1 VPFCAGI
8 DLTTI
13 SAEGKHLLPLML
25 RSRPGDRAT
34 LDAVL
39 AHPLFWTTEKQLQY
53 LSEIGGLLPDCVHRS
68 QHALT
73 DEIEKLL
80 DSNLG
85 PYNALRPE
93 VGGSWSRA
101 FSDSYPSGATGWGSS
116 QRSPESEE
124 HDYFIFGESS
134 SSSGGGGG
142 GGGEQQPKAKEIRG
156 VGFVKFLVSVYTQ
169 RAQHVEAFRFP
180 SEHELCTWLLE
191 PFPFLLMGVFEAD
204 ERCRLSTGG
213 GGGGGGGSSN
223 GHRTSREQQE
233 RQQEQH
239 TGINPLSADL

>member
-1 VPFCAGI
+1 MFYILSGGTEPFRAASRSQALEIVGFTVGTPDVELNLLAGESGI

-34 LDAVL
+34 LDEVL

-85 PYNALRPE
+85 PYNALKPE
-93 VGGSWSRA
+93 V
-101 FSDSYPSGATGWGSS
+101 
-116 QRSPESEE
+116 
-124 HDYFIFGESS
+124 
-134 SSSGGGGG
+134 
-142 GGGEQQPKAKEIRG
+142 
-156 VGFVKFLVSVYTQ
+156 
-169 RAQHVEAFRFP
+169 
-180 SEHELCTWLLE
+180 
-191 PFPFLLMGVFEAD
+191 
-204 ERCRLSTGG
+204 
-213 GGGGGGGSSN
+213 
-223 GHRTSREQQE
+223 
-233 RQQEQH
+233 
-239 TGINPLSADL
+239 